1 MAVISPPIL
10 KILSDL
16 GIDLMDVDS
25 DMDYLRALMEATNSL
40 TISNPSDRRIP
51 ILQKE
56 VKRVRDNRRAKS
68 QIVKKKVSTSKL
80 LNRKD
85 VGEKGKE
92 SNTGKLS
99 RILRDTR
106 GRVLSN
112 EKRLDNLK
120 QEEKQTEDSDNQSF
134 NPIIDG
140 LNSIIE
146 TLRSDRKFN
155 KKKTEKQRKEKE
167 KTKRASKEKL
177 LEGAKGVWKGVSKI
191 AGKVLGPF
199 ADIWSKILGF
209 ITKIFLGRVLFK
221 LVDWV
226 GNPANQDKVKS
237 IFRFL
242 KDWWPLLL
250 GAYIV
255 FGTGLAGFATGLI
268 SSLIGFAITLKA
280 TVIPALIT
288 AAKMMGPWGW
298 KALAILGGGML
309 VGAIVNKVVNK
320 DKDKGDNISTDKQ
333 NQVESVEASTSS
345 LSQEEGDLKTR
356 KDDSRQGF
364 NKGGKV
370 PGRGANK
377 DTVPAMLTPGEFVM
391 SRDAVDQWGADTLAG
406 MNAAAGGT
414 NRPTLG
420 RYKTGGKVQTMS
432 EQLGHTRGTVTDPEK
447 KKRIEEETLYWV
459 NKERAFLGLPPLD
472 KISYAD
478 GVELTEPM
486 GKEFYGAGITE
497 ESSDDWNFDTMT
509 RTTTRWKQRGSKMI
523 FEGGEE
529 RITEEQKQAY
539 FDSNPVARM
548 ARDLKEQAELD
559 DLGASISASA
569 KMKGGGLVQ
578 GFRGGGLVQS
588 QIDQYK
594 KLKLERSRI
603 ERDPDGKIRGND
615 RKKWNQLS
623 KEMNKLAKQIQA
635 SQKSTSTPTV
645 TPTESKTKT
654 GSGLFGGIKRVVGG
668 TADQLTGNLFDFDK
682 RSGGGLIRKTA
693 GALARPMGGLADQL
707 TGNLFDFDKRSG
719 GGLIR
724 KTAGAVGGLLGGAK
738 GGAKGGGSGIL
749 GPISSDPSKMVNMNA
764 MKKDKDLDISPSS
777 KKPKVT
783 VAYQDQLTDSTPS
796 TPPAG
801 GGNKKIPTFSAIA
814 MRSVDKIRVL
824 GISV

>member
-16 GIDLMDVDS
+16 DIDLMDVDS

-92 SNTGKLS
+92 SNTGRLA

-120 QEEKQTEDSDNQSF
+120 PEENQQEGSDNQSF

-146 TLRSDRKFN
+146 TLRGDRKFN

-167 KTKRASKEKL
+167 KTKRASREKL

-199 ADIWSKILGF
+199 ADIWGKILGF
-209 ITKIFLGRVLFK
+209 ISKIFLGRVLFK

-250 GAYIV
+250 GAYVV
-255 FGTGLAGFATGLI
+255 FGTGLFGFATGLI
-268 SSLIGFAITLKA
+268 SSLIGFTATLLA
-280 TVIPALIT
+280 TVIPALK
-288 AAKMMGPWGW
+288 AAAFAMGPWGW
-298 KALAILGGGML
+298 KALAVLGGGML
-309 VGAIVNKVVNK
+309 VGAIANKVMNKDK

-333 NQVESVEASTSS
+333 NQVESVEDSTSS

-370 PGRGANK
+370 PGNGNT

-391 SRDAVDQWGADTLAG
+391 TKGAVSKFGLNTLEG
-406 MNAAAGGT
+406 MNAAAGGS
-414 NRPTLG
+414 NKPTMG
-420 RYKTGGKVQTMS
+420 RYNEGGEVLSTSQNATMRGGKVESGNMS
-432 EQLGHTRGTVTDPEK
+432 QSDAEK
-447 KKRIEEETLYWV
+447 V
-459 NKERAFLGLPPLD
+459 Q
-472 KISYAD
+472 
-478 GVELTEPM
+478 
-486 GKEFYGAGITE
+486 
-497 ESSDDWNFDTMT
+497 
-509 RTTTRWKQRGSKMI
+509 QR
-523 FEGGEE
+523 
-529 RITEEQKQAY
+529 
-539 FDSNPVARM
+539 
-548 ARDLKEQAELD
+548 LKLE
-559 DLGASISASA
+559 SA
-569 KMKGGGLVQ
+569 KFDAITTYGYNSPEANEVRKKLMILSGTPEEAIYTDKEGNLKTKGYSTFGGKTTVSD
-578 GFRGGGLVQS
+578 GNRGGG
-588 QIDQYK
+588 
-594 KLKLERSRI
+594 
-603 ERDPDGKIRGND
+603 
-615 RKKWNQLS
+615 
-623 KEMNKLAKQIQA
+623 
-635 SQKSTSTPTV
+635 
-645 TPTESKTKT
+645 
-654 GSGLFGGIKRVVGG
+654 FKRMVGG
-668 TADQLTGNLFDFDK
+668 AADFVTGGMWDFDK
-682 RSGGGLIRKTA
+682 RNRRGSPKDWGMRRMAGGLTDWA
-693 GALARPMGGLADQL
+693 TMGL
-707 TGNLFDFDKRSG
+707 TDFDKRGKGNLQFDPISG
-719 GGLIR
+719 GKDKAWGSADEQAKRGEKQSGMGIKRGIGGALDFMTLGMWDFDKQNPAGSPKDWGIR
-724 KTAGAVGGLLGGAK
+724 RMAGGLTDWATMGLTDFDKRGAGIAQFNPIFGG
-738 GGAKGGGSGIL
+738 
-749 GPISSDPSKMVNMNA
+749 
-764 MKKDKDLDISPSS
+764 KDKKWGVEPSS
-777 KKPKVT
+777 RKPKVT
-783 VAYQDQLTDSTPS
+783 VAYQDQLSGSTS
-796 TPPAG
+796 SNPPA